1 MSNVHGDD
9 DLKEFIIIM
18 HESAAAW
25 SKLPNDEKARL
36 MSLYGNW
43 IANLKDSGSF
53 VTGRPCGGQY
63 RLLAGN
69 GAGDVTD
76 ISIETDGLSDVVT
89 GFFVIRA
96 TDIDSA
102 VEIAKTCPALLHGET
117 IVVREANHS

>member
-1 MSNVHGDD
+1 MGNLQGED

-25 SKLPNDEKARL
+25 CNLPKDEQARL
-36 MSLYGNW
+36 MSLYGDW

-102 VEIAKTCPALLHGET
+102 VVIAKTCPALRHGET
-117 IVVREANHS
+117 IVVREANHA

>member
-1 MSNVHGDD
+1 MGNLHGED
-9 DLKEFIIIM
+9 DLKEFIVIM

-25 SKLPNDEKARL
+25 SKLPNDEQARL

-43 IANLKDSGSF
+43 IAILKDSGSF

-102 VEIAKTCPALLHGET
+102 VVIAKTCPALLHGET

>member
-25 SKLPNDEKARL
+25 SKLPNDEQARL

>member
-1 MSNVHGDD
+1 
-9 DLKEFIIIM
+9 M

-25 SKLPNDEKARL
+25 SKLPNDEQARL

-102 VEIAKTCPALLHGET
+102 VVIAKTCPALLHGET

>member
-9 DLKEFIIIM
+9 ELKEFIVIM
-18 HESAAAW
+18 HECDAAW
-25 SKLPNDEKARL
+25 SKLPKDEQSRL
-36 MSLYGNW
+36 MSLYGDW

-69 GAGDVTD
+69 DAGDVTD

-96 TDIDSA
+96 TDMDAA

-117 IVVREANHS
+117 IVVREANHA

>member
-1 MSNVHGDD
+1 MGNLHGED
-9 DLKEFIIIM
+9 DLKEFIVIM

-25 SKLPNDEKARL
+25 SKLPNDEQARL

-53 VTGRPCGGQY
+53 VTGRPCGGHY

-102 VEIAKTCPALLHGET
+102 VVIAKTCPALLHGET

>member
-96 TDIDSA
+96 TDMDAA

>member
-1 MSNVHGDD
+1 MSNLHGED

-25 SKLPNDEKARL
+25 SKLPKVEQSRL
-36 MSLYGNW
+36 MSLYGDW
-43 IANLKDSGSF
+43 ISNLKDSGNF
-53 VTGRPCGGQY
+53 VTGRPCGGHY

-69 GAGDVTD
+69 DAGDMTD
-76 ISIETDGLSDVVT
+76 ISIQTDGLSDVVT
-89 GFFVIRA
+89 GFFVIRT
-96 TDIDSA
+96 TDIDAA